1 MSIQNA
7 WTKLESSAQEP
18 VAGLLVLRLCPES
31 NLDIFAAVDPQSG
44 RRLLVLKS
52 NAPPVQRFEELP
64 EGVGFA
70 LRFIETLGDT
80 DGPFSLRFELTN
92 ASYADVFDVVAND
105 VIENI
110 VRLNEPTAAFDAFAG
125 RIAEWQAFLNSL
137 PSTGLSDQHQ
147 QGLFA
152 ELKFLKDILL
162 KTCSAESAVAA
173 WAGPKALAKD
183 FHFAKMAFEVKATT
197 TKQPT
202 RFRISSEVQ
211 LECGENSRLFVF
223 GCIFERVLSGGSSLP
238 ELVLEVRES
247 LRPNGL
253 ASTRFAQLLFQ
264 RGYIDID
271 SKRYDARFKMR
282 AQHFFEVKADF
293 PRIVG
298 SELRRGVGDVH
309 YSILLSD
316 CLRFEVSETE
326 VRELLKE
333 TEA

>member
-18 VAGLLVLRLCPES
+18 IAGLLALRLCPES
-31 NLDIFAAVDPQSG
+31 KLDIFAAVDSQSG
-44 RRLLVLKS
+44 RRLLMLKS
-52 NAPPVQRFEELP
+52 NVPPVRRFDELP
-64 EGVGFA
+64 EGVGF
-70 LRFIETLGDT
+70 TLVD
-80 DGPFSLRFELTN
+80 
-92 ASYADVFDVVAND
+92 
-105 VIENI
+105 NI
-110 VRLNEPTAAFDAFAG
+110 VRLNEPAAAFDAFAG

-162 KTCSAESAVAA
+162 KTCPPEAAVAA

-197 TKQPT
+197 TKEPT

-211 LECGENSRLFVF
+211 LEFAENSRLFVF

-238 ELVLEVRES
+238 EVVLEVRES

-293 PRIVG
+293 PRIIG
-298 SELRRGVGDVH
+298 AELRRGVGDVH